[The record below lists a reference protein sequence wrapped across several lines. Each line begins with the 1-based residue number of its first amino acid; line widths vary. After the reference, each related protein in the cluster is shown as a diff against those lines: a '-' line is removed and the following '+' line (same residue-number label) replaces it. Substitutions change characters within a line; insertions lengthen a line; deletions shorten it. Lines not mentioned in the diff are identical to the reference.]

1 MRNKRTGRGAPGPSG
16 LGRPV
21 VRVQNGFVVGLL
33 LASMAIIYC
42 ACGGNAAEYTAEVT
56 TGGDARRGAAAI
68 AHYGCGSC
76 HFIPGIS
83 GAHGLAGP
91 PLSGIASRIY
101 IAGVLQNTPQNMMRW
116 IENPPA
122 VDEHTVMPNL
132 GVTHKDAADIAGYL
146 YTLK

>member
-1 MRNKRTGRGAPGPSG
+1 MRNSI
-16 LGRPV
+16 
-21 VRVQNGFVVGLL
+21 L
-33 LASMAIIYC
+33 LALSLASVVF
-42 ACGGNAAEYTAEVT
+42 AVGCGGNTAEHTVEVT
-56 TGGDARRGAAAI
+56 TGGDIERGAAGI
-68 AHYGCGSC
+68 YRYGCGSC
-76 HFIPGIS
+76 HIIPGIA

-116 IENPPA
+116 IEDPPA

-132 GVTHKDAADIAGYL
+132 GVTHKDAIDIAGYL